1 MSKTIVSIISE
12 QTIPNY
18 LFIKEVFLP
27 GDTLM
32 FISSRKMSNRI
43 QWIKNTLCWNNV
55 NSVDLILEREGD
67 EENAEKMS
75 AQIGRH
81 LSKNEQYCVNLTGGT
96 KFMALVMQNL
106 FEKFNSQFYYIP
118 YPKNQIISVSGFTI
132 SEITQRV
139 GVEEYLSLY
148 GENMQPA
155 KKPTKPF
162 QYTHKVLTLFLE
174 KWKNEDFAVVD
185 KLRKYRDD
193 KKGCYIQ
200 SVEQKNNDEKKTR
213 IENLKLF
220 LDKIE
225 FPYKDD
231 HLERSDIQ
239 YLTGGWFE
247 EYVFHYIQEY
257 VHPNDIRL
265 GVNIKKT
272 NNDLDVVFTLGN
284 KLFVIECKTGVE
296 REMMLKEIVYKAS
309 ALKSELLGL
318 SAKSY
323 IFALSEGNE
332 RWETAALN
340 MGIKYC
346 GRSYFENCLKL
357 NCLLDSIVKTSFN

>member
-18 LFIKEVFLP
+18 LFIKEKFIP

-32 FISSRKMSNRI
+32 FISSVKMANRI
-43 QWIKNTLCWNNV
+43 HWIKNTLSWNNV
-55 NSVDLILEREGD
+55 NSLDVILERDGD
-67 EENAEKMS
+67 EENADRMS
-75 AQIGRH
+75 SHICEF
-81 LSKNEQYCVNLTGGT
+81 LSQNEQYCVNLTGGT
-96 KFMALVMQNL
+96 KFMALVIQNL
-106 FEKFNSQFYYIP
+106 FEKFKSQFFYIP
-118 YPKNQIISVSGFTI
+118 YPKNQIISVEGSSISG
-132 SEITQRV
+132 ITQRV

-148 GENMQPA
+148 GEKMLPA
-155 KKPTKPF
+155 KKPTQPP
-162 QYTHKVLTLFLE
+162 QYTNKVLTYFLE
-174 KWKNEDFAVVD
+174 KWNNEDFAVID
-185 KLRKYRDD
+185 KLRKYRDE
-193 KKGCYIQ
+193 KKGINILAL
-200 SVEQKNNDEKKTR
+200 EQKDNEEKKPR
-213 IENLKLF
+213 IKNLKLF
-220 LDKIE
+220 LDKVE
-225 FPYKDD
+225 FPYKNN

-247 EYVFHYIQEY
+247 EYVFYYIVEH
-257 VHPNDIRL
+257 VHPNNILL

-284 KLFVIECKTGVE
+284 KLFVVECKTGVE

-332 RWETAALN
+332 RWVLN
-340 MGIKYC
+340 ISAEPIFKK
-346 GRSYFENCLKL
+346 SL
-357 NCLLDSIVKTSFN
+357 NCSKS